1 MVLKKRRCHASTAT
15 THRQKSRQRSAPAL
29 KTDKSI
35 PVDRQM
41 SRSGVIKKK
50 EKKVERER
58 KREKEET
65 KAKKREDKKKKGR

>member
-50 EKKVERER
+50 KREREKK
-58 KREKEET
+58 KKEET
-65 KAKKREDKKKKGR
+65 KAKKREDRKKKGR

>member
-1 MVLKKRRCHASTAT
+1 MVLKKRRCHASIAT
-15 THRQKSRQRSAPAL
+15 THRQKSRQRSASAL

-50 EKKVERER
+50 KDRER